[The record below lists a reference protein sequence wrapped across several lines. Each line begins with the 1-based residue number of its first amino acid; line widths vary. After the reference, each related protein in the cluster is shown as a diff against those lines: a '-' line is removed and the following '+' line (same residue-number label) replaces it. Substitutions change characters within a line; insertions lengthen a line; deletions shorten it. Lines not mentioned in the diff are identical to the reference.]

1 MKHSGIRGIP
11 LYLLV
16 IILISSCELSGPVSR
31 DLPEAVRS
39 EEDSDYDGITN
50 RIEDANRN
58 SIFRDDDTDDDG
70 IPNYLDADDDGDG
83 IPSANETGDTDAD
96 GIPDYLESNTS
107 SIDGDS
113 RNDYDD
119 NDDDGDGVPT
129 RQEDVNGNGW
139 LWDDDTDG
147 DGIIDAHDDD
157 DDGDGVLT
165 CAELSGDNNENGIV
179 AYLDPTES

>member
-1 MKHSGIRGIP
+1 MKHCGIRRIL

-16 IILISSCELSGPVSR
+16 VILIFSCDLTGPVSR

-39 EEDSDYDGITN
+39 EEDSDNDGIIN
-50 RIEDANRN
+50 LIEDTNRN
-58 SIFRDDDTDDDG
+58 SVYGDDDTDNDG
-70 IPNYLDADDDGDG
+70 TPDYLDADDDGDG
-83 IPSANETGDTDAD
+83 IPSVDEAGDTDDD
-96 GIPDYLESNTS
+96 GIPDYLESNTA

-157 DDGDGVLT
+157 DDGDGFLT
-165 CAELSGDNNENGIV
+165 CAELPGDNNENGIV
-179 AYLDPTES
+179 AYLDPTEH